1 MKREVSRKKRITLP
15 LAVVLVAISIGSL
28 LFNYIIDRDAPQL
41 VSIKYKDKVAEGELQ
56 EISILVNEVN
66 PSPSALLYLNNTPV
80 EIHLTESYGNGT
92 ILYEATFDP
101 SSIADREGKLKGNVT
116 ISDKF
121 GNKLTIEVS
130 FHANLKEPEI
140 RDLKVEKISLG
151 EYRVSAEIIDD
162 SPIEAH
168 IELTNGT
175 KIPLNKC
182 GNRYCAKIS
191 TLQDLEFILNAK
203 DSYNLTSSLKEEIK
217 PSLRDKFEAWLPSE
231 FNK

>member
-1 MKREVSRKKRITLP
+1 MMKREVSRKKRITLP
-15 LAVVLVAISIGSL
+15 LAVVLVAISIGSAM

-101 SSIADREGKLKGNVT
+101 SSVADREGKLEGNVT

-130 FHANLKEPEI
+130 FHANLRKPEI

-168 IELTNGT
+168 
-175 KIPLNKC
+175 
-182 GNRYCAKIS
+182 
-191 TLQDLEFILNAK
+191 
-203 DSYNLTSSLKEEIK
+203 
-217 PSLRDKFEAWLPSE
+217 
-231 FNK
+231 